1 MRDLEGERVMSKS
14 KLFLEKM
21 SDGYLKELVREIDD
35 FERVGTTASELI
47 WRYADTWY
55 TNSVGLERLMCLT
68 IDAYREAAD
77 RWLRQI
83 SVQ

>member
-1 MRDLEGERVMSKS
+1 MNNS

-21 SDGYLKELVREIDD
+21 CDTDLRKLISEIND

-77 RWLRQI
+77 RWLRLFNE
-83 SVQ
+83 